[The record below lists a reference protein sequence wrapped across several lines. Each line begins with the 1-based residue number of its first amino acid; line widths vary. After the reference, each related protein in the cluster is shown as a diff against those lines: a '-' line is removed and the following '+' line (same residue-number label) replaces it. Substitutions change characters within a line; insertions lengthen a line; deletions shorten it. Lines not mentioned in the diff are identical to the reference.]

1 MRLERLFP
9 VLLLL
14 ISATSV
20 AAQTRSVTAES
31 QNNGYRRYN
40 VGDVQRAWIERR
52 LSDAECVA
60 NRTWGFDD
68 RGIWVDKG
76 CRAEISYTLSDG
88 NVGGRDDLQEQ
99 KIRCESKSGR
109 REVCAADTSRGVTLS
124 KQLSLIDCVRGET
137 WGTDRNGIWVDDGCR
152 AEFIVGG
159 ARGVKRPVAESL
171 LRCEST
177 DGRRKFCEADTRGGV
192 TLSRQLSKTDCV
204 EDESWGWDRRGVW
217 VTDGCRAEFRLGRG
231 GSYGWG
237 YGDENDRGRQTITCE
252 SKNGER
258 ERCLADTSRGVRLLR
273 QKSKTDCVEG
283 QTWGY
288 DRKGIWVDDGCR
300 ADFQLG
306 R

>member
-1 MRLERLFP
+1 MTFKRLLP
-9 VLLLL
+9 LL
-14 ISATSV
+14 ITLIASSL

-31 QNNGYRRYN
+31 QNNSYRRYN
-40 VGDVQRAWIERR
+40 VGNVQRAWVERR

-60 NRTWGFDD
+60 NRSWGFDD

-76 CRAEISYTLSDG
+76 CRADISYTLRDNNLGS
-88 NVGGRDDLQEQ
+88 RDDWQER

-109 REVCAADTSRGVTLS
+109 REICEADTARGVTLS

-159 ARGVKRPVAESL
+159 RSVKRPQQESL

-192 TLSRQLSKTDCV
+192 SLSRQLSKTDCV
-204 EDESWGWDRRGVW
+204 EEETWGWDRRGVW
-217 VTDGCRAEFRLGRG
+217 VTDGCRAEFRIGRG

-237 YGDENDRGRQTITCE
+237 YGDDDRNRQAETLRCE

-273 QKSKTDCVEG
+273 QLSKTSCVEG
-283 QTWGY
+283 ETWGY
-288 DRKGIWVDDGCR
+288 DRKGVWVEDGCR
-300 ADFQLG
+300 AEFEL
-306 R
+306 RR